1 MELFLIT
8 HDTQLTLKKNGFL
21 FEYCDFFFIATF
33 ASDSFFYFFIVMSLK
48 KNSIKNTLEI
58 IKQIL
63 PKSEEIS

>member
-1 MELFLIT
+1 MDSYLNIVI
-8 HDTQLTLKKNGFL
+8 
-21 FEYCDFFFIATF
+21 FFIATF

-48 KNSIKNTLEI
+48 KNSIKNILEI